1 MKRENQQLNATLK
14 RYRKQLQELTD
25 PNAGASGAAKDIL
38 NSLMSPS
45 HNQKVQMSLD
55 GGYEGSSMNMAGK
68 SKLKRSESGTSSITN
83 AITVTNVGAQSS
95 HNNQATYIEAAR
107 IERLLQAFLTVQS
120 VPDERFSELLSLSIR
135 ELKHSLLVANC
146 ANCTVFLFN
155 PELQRQF
162 AKIDKKG
169 TSGLTMQ
176 KFAMEG
182 GKWADGVSEQDR
194 EVNAPA
200 FKKADDIRNGMKT

>member
-1 MKRENQQLNATLK
+1 
-14 RYRKQLQELTD
+14 
-25 PNAGASGAAKDIL
+25 
-38 NSLMSPS
+38 MSPS

-55 GGYEGSSMNMAGK
+55 GYEGSSMNMAGK

-83 AITVTNVGAQSS
+83 AVTVTNVGAQSS

-135 ELKHSLLVANC
+135 EMKHSLLVANC

-155 PELQRQF
+155 HELQR
-162 AKIDKKG
+162 
-169 TSGLTMQ
+169 
-176 KFAMEG
+176 
-182 GKWADGVSEQDR
+182 
-194 EVNAPA
+194 
-200 FKKADDIRNGMKT
+200 